1 MAGCYGSDVEVE
13 LRRMLAGGLGGKSK
27 KLVDPTG
34 VEEGGHWAGLLES
47 RPSLQVNT
55 FLYNWAEKPTAFR
68 SYFISGVRGGT
79 LFAKLLT

>member
-13 LRRMLAGGLGGKSK
+13 LRQMLAGGLGEKSK
-27 KLVDPTG
+27 KLVGPTG
-34 VEEGGHWAGLLES
+34 VEGGHWAGLLES